1 MEVNEDIHEIVS
13 ETQTLSL
20 LNDIFY
26 LINKRSMIC

>member
-13 ETQTLSL
+13 ETQTFSL

>member
-1 MEVNEDIHEIVS
+1 MEVNEDIPEIVS

-26 LINKRSMIC
+26 LIKKRSMIC